1 MYLSSPFSRVRC
13 YAILWTVAYQAP
25 LSVGFSRKEYW
36 SGLLYSSPGDLPDLG
51 IELRSLKSP
60 VLAGG
65 FFFTTSTTWEAQ
77 MEANVHKKNVYK
89 NVHRIIIHNSPKVE
103 TIEIHES

>member
-65 FFFTTSTTWEAQ
+65 FFTSTATWEALRFLCHTSN
-77 MEANVHKKNVYK
+77 EV
-89 NVHRIIIHNSPKVE
+89 
-103 TIEIHES
+103 